1 LPWVTGGAV
10 LDFMADTRPALVLHL
25 AAPTEPL
32 LFALPPED
40 AEDLD
45 KRLHLMLEHRSVEA
59 IRTKEGSTVHVNFAQ
74 VAVAYIDDL
83 QRKGRVFGL
92 H

>member
-1 LPWVTGGAV
+1 
-10 LDFMADTRPALVLHL
+10 MADEKPALVLHL
-25 AAPTEPL
+25 ATGGEPL

-40 AEDLD
+40 VDELE
-45 KRLHLMLEHRSVEA
+45 KKLRLLLEHGSVESV
-59 IRTKEGSTVHVNFAQ
+59 RTKDQSTITINFAH

-83 QRKGRVFGL
+83 QRKNKVFGL

>member
-1 LPWVTGGAV
+1 MP
-10 LDFMADTRPALVLHL
+10 DTKPALVLHL
-25 AAPTEPL
+25 ATGGEPL

-40 AEDLD
+40 AEKLEAKISDLLAD
-45 KRLHLMLEHRSVEA
+45 KTITSVK
-59 IRTKEGSTVHVNFAQ
+59 TKEGSTVTINFAH
-74 VAVAYIDDL
+74 VAVAYVDDL